1 MHSTEPT
8 RAGAARP
15 QTLSSETVA
24 TFSVGFGKQNWL
36 PALDSSQSSAVA
48 ARRELGYPR
57 S

>member
-8 RAGAARP
+8 HAGAARP

-57 S
+57 P